1 MKAIINMNPHLT
13 KQKIVGAILVFTVIA
28 SYFFLSADTSIWGD
42 ITQFSLIVIGVL
54 LYTNFFKLN
63 TCNIILQPKSI
74 VVKWKGRFKPDWI
87 HFNYVKSWG
96 MNEHYLYIETNVT
109 KKSYSLSFLS
119 EKRKE
124 ALKEA
129 LTQYASYIEKEFGS

>member
-13 KQKIVGAILVFTVIA
+13 KQKIVGAILVFSVA
-28 SYFFLSADTSIWGD
+28 VSYFFLSAGASIWMD
-42 ITQFSLIVIGVL
+42 IIQFILIVLGVL

-74 VVKWKGRFKPDWI
+74 VVKWKGKFKADWI

-96 MNEHYLYIETNVT
+96 MNEQELYIETNLT
-109 KKSYSLSFLS
+109 KKSYSLGFLS

-129 LTQYASYIEKEFGS
+129 LTQYASYIDKEFGS